1 MKDHQF
7 HALPIAAVRR
17 ETADAISFALAVP
30 EELSEDYRYRAGQHL
45 VVRAVLDGEEVRRTY
60 SISSDPADNQ
70 LWITVKR
77 VDGWAVLGA
86 CALSAE
92 ARRRAGGYASRRS
105 LRSAGRWRR

>member
-45 VVRAVLDGEEVRRTY
+45 VVRAMLDGEEVRRTY
-60 SISSDPADNQ
+60 SISSDPADNE

-77 VDGWAVLGA
+77 VDGGAVLGA
-86 CALSAE
+86 R
-92 ARRRAGGYASRRS
+92 ARRPVRRCGT
-105 LRSAGRWRR
+105 RGHAAGRPLRCAR

>member
-30 EELSEDYRYRAGQHL
+30 QELSEDYRYRAGQHL
-45 VVRAVLDGEEVRRTY
+45 VVRALLDGEEVRRTY

-70 LWITVKR
+70 L
-77 VDGWAVLGA
+77 
-86 CALSAE
+86 
-92 ARRRAGGYASRRS
+92 
-105 LRSAGRWRR
+105 